1 MDVNGNAFPSPHFR
15 KDPTS
20 RSFPWN
26 WTHHPICPQETEVCC
41 AWRRRLF
48 RLPRRHLDTSKSARS
63 TKGQREDKRRT
74 QGWPA
79 RPENNSNKR
88 RRTRGEQEGRKR
100 EDTEL
105 AGAARGHSIQKKDK
119 TRTLSGRRVQGTAS
133 QCGQLFS
140 SQEIF
145 LRGNPTSKVFGENKT
160 TRNYSLLGQ
169 LDSPSFFKAGMCS
182 QAYPIARAQRVH
194 VRRPL
199 SSYTFTE
206 LELPQEVMPD
216 AVTVSLELW
225 LQGQA
230 AKRGE

>member
-1 MDVNGNAFPSPHFR
+1 METRFLHLIFAKTQHREVFLGTGHTIQYALKRQKFVALGDVVSSGCHAVIWTPAKAQGVQ
-15 KDPTS
+15 KD
-20 RSFPWN
+20 
-26 WTHHPICPQETEVCC
+26 
-41 AWRRRLF
+41 
-48 RLPRRHLDTSKSARS
+48 
-63 TKGQREDKRRT
+63 QREDKRRT